1 VWAARDEFV
10 GRDGL
15 FYTLEVAAR
24 LQRVVLLHGPGG
36 SGKTELAKAFG
47 RWLRDTGGVDDPRLM
62 VWHSFEPGAASFG
75 LDGLLSS
82 IGLQVFGVEFAQL
95 DDTQRRQVVHDLM
108 VERRALVVLDNFESV
123 YSMPDSATVTAA
135 LDDADRAELLGFV
148 NRLAAGGR
156 AMAVLTSRSPELWL
170 GEVRRVPV
178 IGLDM
183 EEAAEYADQLLAPY
197 PHTAAARRQRVFGEL
212 MEWLAGHPLSMRLT
226 LPLLDTIEPGVLL
239 GGLRGTTPSANPDF
253 SGNESVSGG
262 DDRSASP
269 PTSIMSPRVGAS
281 SAICQ
286 GPVGTAQ

>member
-1 VWAARDEFV
+1 M

-170 GEVRRVPV
+170 
-178 IGLDM
+178 
-183 EEAAEYADQLLAPY
+183 
-197 PHTAAARRQRVFGEL
+197 
-212 MEWLAGHPLSMRLT
+212 
-226 LPLLDTIEPGVLL
+226 VL
-239 GGLRGTTPSANPDF
+239 
-253 SGNESVSGG
+253 
-262 DDRSASP
+262 
-269 PTSIMSPRVGAS
+269 
-281 SAICQ
+281 Q
-286 GPVGTAQ
+286 G